1 MNREFLDL
9 YNREL
14 DLLYEHAREF
24 ADEYPG
30 IAGRL
35 GGLLRERMDPTAAG
49 LLEGVAFLA
58 ARVQLKLKHEFPEFI
73 NNLLEQLV
81 PHFLAPTPSMMLVK
95 IAPLFGDPALREGR
109 KLERGSILDAVYMER
124 DTRISCRYR
133 LTASISLWPFDLTGA
148 EYYATSAPLQAL
160 GIPVGRDTPAGMRL
174 SLDTRTAASPENEMS
189 QAESRKAPDTWF
201 SACRITRLPI
211 YLVGAESDAAALYE
225 QIFAYCNGIWFRYLD
240 DFGNPVVVAAPTD
253 CVVQVGFDDGEALIP
268 NDNRIFRGFDLLR
281 EYFAFPRKFL
291 AFDFVKFDSIMQ
303 MLPAKSI
310 DIVFGFKEVNA
321 HLAAAVNLN
330 MFALYTA
337 PAINLFE
344 MTTDR
349 VPIRKNQHEFHVVPD
364 RSRYLDFEPHRV
376 LRVFAHLPAGVDKVP
391 VRPLYSAFV
400 DSQKPSRLYYSIR
413 RVPRRRTIEEKAH
426 GAASNYVG
434 TDVFISL
441 GEPATLDD
449 SSSVTELSIR
459 ALCSN
464 RHLTE
469 HLPIGEGQSDFRFAD
484 DMSLRV
490 VCVAGPTPPRE
501 PVVGQLRSRTEGA
514 HTGVV
519 AWRLLS
525 LLRLNHL
532 GLVERGAGKSA
543 RALREI
549 LATFADLADSA
560 IERRLRGVLSVESRP
575 VVRRL
580 RRQGGIGPAR
590 GVEITLT
597 LDDKAFEG
605 SGAFLLGAVLDR
617 FFCEYAAFN
626 NFTQLVVR
634 TSERGEIM
642 RWPPRIGAGRPL

>member
-1 MNREFLDL
+1 M
-9 YNREL
+9 
-14 DLLYEHAREF
+14 
-24 ADEYPG
+24 
-30 IAGRL
+30 
-35 GGLLRERMDPTAAG
+35 
-49 LLEGVAFLA
+49 
-58 ARVQLKLKHEFPEFI
+58 
-73 NNLLEQLV
+73 
-81 PHFLAPTPSMMLVK
+81 
-95 IAPLFGDPALREGR
+95 
-109 KLERGSILDAVYMER
+109 
-124 DTRISCRYR
+124 
-133 LTASISLWPFDLTGA
+133 
-148 EYYATSAPLQAL
+148 
-160 GIPVGRDTPAGMRL
+160 
-174 SLDTRTAASPENEMS
+174 
-189 QAESRKAPDTWF
+189 
-201 SACRITRLPI
+201 
-211 YLVGAESDAAALYE
+211 
-225 QIFAYCNGIWFRYLD
+225 
-240 DFGNPVVVAAPTD
+240 VVAAPTD
-253 CVVQVGFDDGEALIP
+253 CVVQVGFDDREALIP

-291 AFDFVKFDSIMQ
+291 ASDFVKLDSIMRK
-303 MLPAKSI
+303 LPAKSI
-310 DIVFGFKEVNA
+310 DIVFGFNEVNA
-321 HLAAAVNLN
+321 HLAAAVHLN

-344 MTTDR
+344 MTPDR

-376 LRVFAHLPAGVDKVP
+376 LRVFAHLPAGVDKIP
-391 VRPLYSAFV
+391 VRPLYSVFV
-400 DSQKPSRLYYSIR
+400 DSLKPNHLYYSIR

-426 GAASNYVG
+426 GFASNYVG

-490 VCVAGPTPPRE
+490 FCVAGPTPPRE
-501 PVVGQLRSRTEGA
+501 PVAAQLRSRTEGA

-532 GLVERGAGKSA
+532 GLVDRGAGKSA

-560 IERRLRGVLSVESRP
+560 IERRLRGVLSVESQP

-642 RWPPRIGAGRPL
+642 RWPSRIGVGRPL